1 MLLLK
6 LFNQSLV
13 LNYSFEGVD
22 LTCDATQDEDASLYV
37 FISSEM
43 EQDLMGLTYS
53 HSPLK
58 MIFNDDE
65 PTIGNLNV
73 LFDWKQTIPQPQLIV
88 QLLVKPASVIH
99 LTLDDCDEFDSKE
112 LRSVINKQL

>member
-43 EQDLMGLTYS
+43 EQDLMGLKYFD
-53 HSPLK
+53 SPLK
-58 MIFNDDE
+58 QKNNVDFAPSSFDIPSFSTHVMYNLRA
-65 PTIGNLNV
+65 PTFHYLSE
-73 LFDWKQTIPQPQLIV
+73 
-88 QLLVKPASVIH
+88 LL
-99 LTLDDCDEFDSKE
+99 
-112 LRSVINKQL
+112 